1 MILGEVYL
9 DQVTLAPGL
18 VITNQSIGVP
28 GMVESE
34 ADDFNGGILYFPGAF
49 SRVEG
54 YVASVCMA
62 SWGTYTLLDPI
73 PLTISL

>member
-1 MILGEVYL
+1 
-9 DQVTLAPGL
+9 
-18 VITNQSIGVP
+18 
-28 GMVESE
+28 MVESE